1 MNIQVSQQTFSV
13 SIKPNTKTKVTTI
26 SGGIQVPA
34 NFGDLSNFD
43 ESNIQNNGIIMYDA
57 SIQKYVIVSPDDV
70 LLKSVS
76 DQSLPTEFTDQLDV
90 DLDNRINLDAGS
102 F

>member
-57 SIQKYVIVSPDDV
+57 STQKYVIVSPDDV

>member
-34 NFGDLSNFD
+34 NFGDLSDFD

-57 SIQKYVIVSPDDV
+57 STQKYVIVSPDDV